1 MRPTVQINAPD
12 LRRCNAPPDYLPTPI
27 QQHILQLLSLAP
39 EIYLC
44 LAQHFDPDR
53 PPPTPEC
60 APANLCAAP
69 QGRVNAKVEVLDSSI
84 KI

>member
-1 MRPTVQINAPD
+1 MRPTVQINAPE

-27 QQHILQLLSLAP
+27 QQHILQLLSLTP
-39 EIYLC
+39 EIYLR

-53 PPPTPEC
+53 PPLTPQC
-60 APANLCAAP
+60 VPANLYVAP
-69 QGRVNAKVEVLDSSI
+69 QPRVNAKVEVLDSSI